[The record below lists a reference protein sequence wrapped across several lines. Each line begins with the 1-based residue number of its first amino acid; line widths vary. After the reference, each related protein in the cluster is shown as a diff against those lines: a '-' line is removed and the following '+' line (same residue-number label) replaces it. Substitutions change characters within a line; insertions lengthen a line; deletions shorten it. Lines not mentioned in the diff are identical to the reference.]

1 MMSNRKFGQGLAAS
15 GDGGQQFRAMV
26 SCRKGQG
33 LICVTS
39 GRKVNILVGGMS
51 RIKKTTRTRFHSHR
65 RTGNT
70 SSSYYESKAR
80 LQDIKRVE
88 RYFSPGSNSGLVFH
102 CEKPCAEYLGESG
115 KRNFLG
121 VILDWDN
128 AQVNGT
134 INVDHVIDL
143 FNQLAALTDGA
154 TTQPTQAVQITP
166 KPKPDEN
173 VRDIQAMLSEC
184 GFKPGPADGLWGRKT
199 TAAATAFVKAHGG
212 SPSSDRTTL
221 LAQVDGNRVGDAGP
235 CPRSEPAESEPAQGR
250 DVQTVKKMLENR
262 SDATSAQLNLSGLDL
277 SNGDFTGQDFGS
289 DNLANTDF
297 SKSNLAEAD
306 MSQSNLKGAN
316 FKDAILDRANLV
328 GQDLRETVLTGA
340 SMAGTALAGA
350 RFSVGTGLTMAQA
363 STARWAGKAAQWI
376 QEEAIED
383 FNANVDK
390 IFTVIVEEDGGF
402 RFPAD

>member
-1 MMSNRKFGQGLAAS
+1 MRRATLAPI
-15 GDGGQQFRAMV
+15 MV
-26 SCRKGQG
+26 A
-33 LICVTS
+33 LCVAT
-39 GRKVNILVGGMS
+39 VP
-51 RIKKTTRTRFHSHR
+51 TTTLSQ
-65 RTGNT
+65 T
-70 SSSYYESKAR
+70 
-80 LQDIKRVE
+80 
-88 RYFSPGSNSGLVFH
+88 
-102 CEKPCAEYLGESG
+102 AEEVI
-115 KRNFLG
+115 RNFCNSFPHPDDGCIQHITRLHAHISAG
-121 VILDWDN
+121 GPEGYEKRIVENVCSSQECINRYYADGWNEEGSLDHRPII
-128 AQVNGT
+128 Q
-134 INVDHVIDL
+134 
-143 FNQLAALTDGA
+143 ALIRTL
-154 TTQPTQAVQITP
+154 TP
-166 KPKPDEN
+166 EPKPEPKPDEN
-173 VRDIQAMLSEC
+173 VRDIQAMLSDC

-199 TAAATAFVKAHGG
+199 TAAAAAFVKAHGG
-212 SPSSDRTTL
+212 SPSSDRTIL

-262 SDATSAQLNLSGLDL
+262 SDTNSAQLNLSGLDL
-277 SNGDFTGQDFGS
+277 SNADFTGQDFGS
-289 DNLANTDF
+289 DNLSNTDF

-306 MSQSNLKGAN
+306 MSQSNLKGTN
-316 FKDAILDRANLV
+316 LKDAILDRANLV

>member
-1 MMSNRKFGQGLAAS
+1 MRRATLAPIMVALCIATAPTTTLSQTAEDIIRNHCNSYHSDSGDCIQNMTRRHAHVSANGPEGYEKRYVERLCSTGDDFQGCINRYYTEGLAFEES
-15 GDGGQQFRAMV
+15 PGHDE
-26 SCRKGQG
+26 
-33 LICVTS
+33 
-39 GRKVNILVGGMS
+39 
-51 RIKKTTRTRFHSHR
+51 R
-65 RTGNT
+65 RTV
-70 SSSYYESKAR
+70 
-80 LQDIKRVE
+80 Q
-88 RYFSPGSNSGLVFH
+88 
-102 CEKPCAEYLGESG
+102 
-115 KRNFLG
+115 
-121 VILDWDN
+121 
-128 AQVNGT
+128 
-134 INVDHVIDL
+134 
-143 FNQLAALTDGA
+143 ALIRTL
-154 TTQPTQAVQITP
+154 TP

-173 VRDIQAMLSEC
+173 VRDIQAMLSDC

-199 TAAATAFVKAHGG
+199 TAAAAAFVKAHGG
-212 SPSSDRTTL
+212 SPSSDRTIL
-221 LAQVDGNRVGDAGP
+221 LAQVDGNRIGDAGP

-250 DVQTVKKMLENR
+250 DVQTVRKMLENR

-277 SNGDFTGQDFGS
+277 SNADFTGQDFGS
-289 DNLANTDF
+289 DNLANADF

-306 MSQSNLKGAN
+306 MSQSNLKGTN